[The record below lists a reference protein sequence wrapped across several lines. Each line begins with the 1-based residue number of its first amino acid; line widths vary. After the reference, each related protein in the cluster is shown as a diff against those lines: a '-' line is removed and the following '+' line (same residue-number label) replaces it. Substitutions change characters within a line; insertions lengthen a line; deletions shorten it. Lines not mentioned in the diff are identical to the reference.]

1 MSASETKVQAIN
13 CTACGATLDVMGGH
27 RVKSLTCG
35 YCGSVMDRHAGYQ
48 VLQRYRDSPE
58 RPYAPLTLGMEA
70 TLKGVP
76 FAIIGMIR
84 YVSHQ
89 SGPGW
94 AESYDW
100 ISFQLYSPTHGY
112 GWLTWNKG
120 HYLFSYRT
128 RDMPYPVTPRHLMP
142 KSPVRL
148 EGRKFKMFERY
159 AATIDYVEGELTW
172 IAKRGDEVHVVEAI
186 DPPAMF
192 SYERG
197 ENELEYSIGE
207 YMEPAEVHAA
217 FGIDPPGRPEGVH
230 PAQPFRPSAL
240 LEALSKIGPIFAG
253 VAILGLFLVLT
264 LGGGREIVRSTIDDP
279 SASAWLV
286 SFTVTD
292 ADRLVKIE
300 LESPVRNNWVYY
312 ELTVNNAETEEPVL
326 FLGQEI
332 SYYEG
337 RDSDGRWT
345 EGSRRA
351 DALFKL
357 PAPGDYEL
365 AIDASEIG
373 HPVPRVELGLKR
385 PQADDNE
392 VGLVAS
398 EVFPPLEVRIH
409 DRVMVKRYAVILLIL
424 SIVAFAHSS
433 LHAPHLREAP
443 LGGRAG
449 GRRR

>member
-1 MSASETKVQAIN
+1 
-13 CTACGATLDVMGGH
+13 MGGH

-197 ENELEYSIGE
+197 ENEIEYSIGE

-230 PAQPFRPSAL
+230 PAQPFRPSGL

-264 LGGGREIVRSTIDDP
+264 LGGGREIARHDTGTMTGP
-279 SASAWLV
+279 ETFP
-286 SFTVTD
+286 FTVGN
-292 ADRLVKIE
+292 ADLLLE
-300 LESPVRNNWVYY
+300 LEITAAVSNSWVYY
-312 ELTVNNAETEEPVL
+312 DVTVSDAATDEPVL
-326 FLGQEI
+326 GLGKEL
-332 SYYEG
+332 SFYFG

-345 EGSRRA
+345 EGSQRES
-351 DALFKL
+351 ALFKV
-357 PAPGDYEL
+357 PAPGEYEIE
-365 AIDASEIG
+365 IDPAEASG
-373 HPVPRVELGLKR
+373 T
-385 PQADDNE
+385 A
-392 VGLVAS
+392 
-398 EVFPPLEVRIH
+398 PPLNARLSEQ
-409 DRVMVKRYAVILLIL
+409 VMVKRYAVILLIL
-424 SIVAFAHSS
+424 SVLASLTLPFARHIF
-433 LHAPHLREAP
+433 EK
-443 LGGRAG
+443 
-449 GRRR
+449 RRWADVLEDDDDD